1 MKGGFA
7 QRRLLNGAIMATSEK
22 AAEKKQVSEQPAE
35 KRVVQYDFTDKV
47 ALVTGGTSGIGKA
60 TAIMF
65 AQNGAKT
72 VVAGRSKK
80 RGQEVVDQIKAD
92 GGDAIF
98 IEVDME
104 DQVEIKQMIDKTLA
118 TYGRLDFAFNNAGI
132 SGRPALTHETKLRD
146 FREIIDVNLNSV
158 FLSMKYELEAM
169 LESGGGGNIV
179 NCSSYGGTHGVGGM
193 SAYTASKHGVIGL
206 TKAAAVEYAKLDVR
220 INAVCPG
227 SVQTPLIEALADVAG
242 DISAGTSEGQA
253 EQPGMNRVGVP
264 NEVAEVVM
272 FLCSEASSFVTGASI
287 AIDGG
292 MAAG

>member
-1 MKGGFA
+1 M
-7 QRRLLNGAIMATSEK
+7 SDSS
-22 AAEKKQVSEQPAE
+22 KKRVESEQQRPG
-35 KRVVQYDFTDKV
+35 VVQYEFGGKV

-60 TAIMF
+60 TALMF
-65 AQNGAKT
+65 ARNGAKT
-72 VVAGRSKK
+72 VVAGRNKD
-80 RGQEVVDQIKAD
+80 RGKAVVDQIKAE
-92 GGDAIF
+92 GGEGIF
-98 IEVDME
+98 IQVDME
-104 DQVEIKQMIDKTLA
+104 DQVEIKQMIDQTIA

-132 SGRPALTHETKLRD
+132 SGRPSLTHETKLRD

-158 FLSMKYELEAM
+158 FLCMKYEIEEM
-169 LESGGGGNIV
+169 LKTGGGNIV

-206 TKAAAVEYAKLDVR
+206 TKAAAVEYAKLGVR
-220 INAVCPG
+220 VNAVCPG

-242 DISAGTSEGQA
+242 EISAGTSEGQA
-253 EQPGMNRVGVP
+253 EQPGMNRVGEP

-272 FLCSEASSFVTGASI
+272 FLCSEASSFVTGASV

>member
-1 MKGGFA
+1 MAKKETPAPVEAGELPVKKG
-7 QRRLLNGAIMATSEK
+7 
-22 AAEKKQVSEQPAE
+22 
-35 KRVVQYDFTDKV
+35 VVQYDFHGKV
-47 ALVTGGTSGIGKA
+47 ALVTGATSGIGKA

-65 AQNGAKT
+65 ARNGAKT
-72 VVAGRSKK
+72 VVAGRNKV
-80 RGQEVVDQIKAD
+80 RGQEVVDQIASE
-92 GGDAIF
+92 GGEAIF
-98 IEVDME
+98 IEVDMQ
-104 DQVEIKQMIDKTLA
+104 DQVEIKQLIDETIS

-169 LESGGGGNIV
+169 LASGGGGNIV

-193 SAYTASKHGVIGL
+193 SAYTASKHAVIGL
-206 TKAAAVEYAKLDVR
+206 TKAAAVEYAKLGVR

-253 EQPGMNRVGVP
+253 EQPGMNRVGTP
-264 NEVAEVVM
+264 NEVAEVVL
-272 FLCSEASSFVTGASI
+272 FLCSEASTFVTGATI

>member
-1 MKGGFA
+1 
-7 QRRLLNGAIMATSEK
+7 MASEQKASEK
-22 AAEKKQVSEQPAE
+22 PSKAAKGHNG
-35 KRVVQYDFTDKV
+35 VVKYDFGGKV
-47 ALVTGGTSGIGKA
+47 ALVTGATSGIGKA

-65 AQNGAKT
+65 ARNGAKT
-72 VVAGRSKK
+72 VVAGRNKK
-80 RGQEVVDQIKAD
+80 RGQEVIDEIKSV
-92 GGDAIF
+92 GGEAIF

-104 DQVEIKQMIDKTLA
+104 DQVEIKQLIDQTVA

-146 FREIIDVNLNSV
+146 FREIMDINLNSV
-158 FLSMKYELEAM
+158 FLSMKYELEEM
-169 LESGGGGNIV
+169 LKSGGGNIV

-206 TKAAAVEYAKLDVR
+206 TKAAAVEYAKLGVR

-253 EQPGMNRVGVP
+253 EQPGMNRVGTP
-264 NEVAEVVM
+264 DEVAEVVM
-272 FLCSEASSFVTGASI
+272 FLCSEASSFVTGSTV

>member
-1 MKGGFA
+1 MESENK
-7 QRRLLNGAIMATSEK
+7 ATE
-22 AAEKKQVSEQPAE
+22 KQVDARKDSNG
-35 KRVVQYDFTDKV
+35 VVKYDFNGKV
-47 ALVTGGTSGIGKA
+47 ALVTGATSGIGKA

-65 AQNGAKT
+65 ARNGAKT
-72 VVAGRSKK
+72 IVAGRNKS
-80 RGQEVVDQIKAD
+80 RGQEVVDAITAE
-92 GGDAIF
+92 GGEAIF

-104 DQVEIKQMIDKTLA
+104 DQVEIKQMIDKTVA

-158 FLSMKYELEAM
+158 FLSMKYELEEM
-169 LESGGGGNIV
+169 LKSGGGNIV

-206 TKAAAVEYAKLDVR
+206 TKAAAVEYAKLGVR

-253 EQPGMNRVGVP
+253 EQPGMNRVGTP
-264 NEVAEVVM
+264 DEVAEVVM
-272 FLCSEASSFVTGASI
+272 FLCSEASSFVTGSSV

>member
-1 MKGGFA
+1 
-7 QRRLLNGAIMATSEK
+7 MASEQKASEK
-22 AAEKKQVSEQPAE
+22 PSKAA
-35 KRVVQYDFTDKV
+35 KRHNGVVKYDFAGKV
-47 ALVTGGTSGIGKA
+47 ALVTGATSGIGKA

-65 AQNGAKT
+65 ARNGAKT
-72 VVAGRSKK
+72 VVAGRNKK
-80 RGQEVVDQIKAD
+80 RGQEVIDEIKSV
-92 GGDAIF
+92 GGEAIF

-104 DQVEIKQMIDKTLA
+104 DQVEIKQLIDQTVA

-146 FREIIDVNLNSV
+146 FREIMDINLNSV
-158 FLSMKYELEAM
+158 FLSMKYELEEM
-169 LESGGGGNIV
+169 LKSGGGNIV

-206 TKAAAVEYAKLDVR
+206 TKAAAVEYAKLGVR

-253 EQPGMNRVGVP
+253 EQPGMNRVGTP
-264 NEVAEVVM
+264 DEVAEVVM
-272 FLCSEASSFVTGASI
+272 FLCSEASSFVTGSTV

>member
-1 MKGGFA
+1 MTTENTA
-7 QRRLLNGAIMATSEK
+7 P
-22 AAEKKQVSEQPAE
+22 EKKPEAR
-35 KRVVQYDFTDKV
+35 KGKNGVVKYDFNDKV
-47 ALVTGGTSGIGKA
+47 ALVTGATSGIGKA

-65 AQNGAKT
+65 ARNGAKT
-72 VVAGRSKK
+72 VVAGRNKA
-80 RGQEVVDQIKAD
+80 RGQEVVDAITAD
-92 GGDAIF
+92 GGEAIF

-104 DQVEIKQMIDKTLA
+104 DQVEIKQMIDETVS
-118 TYGRLDFAFNNAGI
+118 TFGRLDFAFNNAGI

-158 FLSMKYELEAM
+158 FLSMKYELEEM
-169 LESGGGGNIV
+169 LKSGGGNIV

-193 SAYTASKHGVIGL
+193 SAYTASKHAVIGL
-206 TKAAAVEYAKLDVR
+206 TKAAAVEYAKLGVR

-242 DISAGTSEGQA
+242 DISAGTSDGQA
-253 EQPGMNRVGVP
+253 EQPGMNRVGTP
-264 NEVAEVVM
+264 DEVAEVVM
-272 FLCSEASSFVTGASI
+272 FLCSEASSFVTGSTV

>member
-1 MKGGFA
+1 MT
-7 QRRLLNGAIMATSEK
+7 ND
-22 AAEKKQVSEQPAE
+22 EQTTPAE
-35 KRVVQYDFTDKV
+35 AGEMPVRQGVVQYDFHGKV
-47 ALVTGGTSGIGKA
+47 ALVTGATSGIGKA

-65 AQNGAKT
+65 ARNGAKT
-72 VVAGRSKK
+72 VVAGRNRQ
-80 RGQEVVDQIKAD
+80 RGQEVVGQIESE
-92 GGDAIF
+92 GGEAIF
-98 IEVDME
+98 VEVDMQ
-104 DQVEIKQMIDKTLA
+104 DQVEIKQMIDT
-118 TYGRLDFAFNNAGI
+118 TVETFGRLDFAFNNAGI

-158 FLSMKYELEAM
+158 FLSMKYELEEM
-169 LESGGGGNIV
+169 VKNGGGNIV

-206 TKAAAVEYAKLDVR
+206 TKAAAVEYAKLGVR

-227 SVQTPLIEALADVAG
+227 SVQTPLIEALSDVAG

-253 EQPGMNRVGVP
+253 EQPGMNRVGTP
-264 NEVAEVVM
+264 NEVAEVVL
-272 FLCSEASSFVTGASI
+272 FLCSEASTFVTGATI

>member
-1 MKGGFA
+1 MSAKP
-7 QRRLLNGAIMATSEK
+7 QT
-22 AAEKKQVSEQPAE
+22 AEKQVE
-35 KRVVQYDFTDKV
+35 KKSVKPSVVQYDFHGKV
-47 ALVTGGTSGIGKA
+47 ALVTGATSGIGKA

-65 AQNGAKT
+65 GRNGAKT
-72 VVAGRSKK
+72 VVAGRNKV
-80 RGQEVVDQIKAD
+80 RGQEVVDQIVAE
-92 GGDAIF
+92 GGEAIF

-104 DQVEIKQMIDKTLA
+104 DQVEIKQMIDTTIKS
-118 TYGRLDFAFNNAGI
+118 YGRLDFAFNNAGI

-158 FLSMKYELEAM
+158 FLSMKYEIDEM
-169 LESGGGGNIV
+169 LKSGGGNIV

-193 SAYTASKHGVIGL
+193 AAYTASKHGVIGL
-206 TKAAAVEYAKLDVR
+206 TKAAAVEYAKLGIR

-242 DISAGTSEGQA
+242 EISAGTSDGQA
-253 EQPGMNRVGVP
+253 EQPGMNRVGEP

-272 FLCSEASSFVTGASI
+272 FLCSEASSFVTGSSV

>member
-1 MKGGFA
+1 M
-7 QRRLLNGAIMATSEK
+7 T
-22 AAEKKQVSEQPAE
+22 EQQAPE
-35 KRVVQYDFTDKV
+35 QRVVEYDFKDKV

-65 AQNGAKT
+65 ARNGAKT
-72 VVAGRSKK
+72 VVAGRNKK
-80 RGQEVVDQIKAD
+80 RGQEVVDEIEAH
-92 GGDAIF
+92 GGEAIF
-98 IEVDME
+98 ISVDMQ
-104 DQVEIKQMIDKTLA
+104 DQVEIKQMIDRTIE

-132 SGRPALTHETKLRD
+132 SGMPSITHETKLHD

-158 FLSMKYELEAM
+158 FLSMKYELEEM
-169 LESGGGGNIV
+169 LKSGGGNIV

-193 SAYTASKHGVIGL
+193 SAYTASKHAVVGL
-206 TKAAAVEYAKLDVR
+206 TKAAAVEYAKLGVR

-242 DISAGTSEGQA
+242 EISAGTSEGQA
-253 EQPGMNRVGVP
+253 EQPGMNRVGEP

-272 FLCSEASSFVTGASI
+272 FLCSEASSFVTGATI

>member
-1 MKGGFA
+1 
-7 QRRLLNGAIMATSEK
+7 MATSEEK
-22 AAEKKQVSEQPAE
+22 VVKKQAAERPVKKG
-35 KRVVQYDFTDKV
+35 VVQYNFNGKV
-47 ALVTGGTSGIGKA
+47 ALVTGATSGIGKA
-60 TAIMF
+60 TAVMF
-65 AQNGAKT
+65 ARNGAKT
-72 VVAGRSKK
+72 VVVGRNKQ
-80 RGQEVVDQIKAD
+80 RGQEVVDQITSE
-92 GGDAIF
+92 GGEAIF
-98 IEVDME
+98 FEVDMQ
-104 DQVEIKQMIDKTLA
+104 DQVEIKQMVDETIK

-158 FLSMKYELEAM
+158 FLSMKYELDAM

-193 SAYTASKHGVIGL
+193 SAYTASKHGVVGL
-206 TKAAAVEYAKLDVR
+206 TKAAAVEYAKLGVR

-227 SVQTPLIEALADVAG
+227 SVQTPLIEALSDVAG
-242 DISAGTSEGQA
+242 DISAGTSDGQA
-253 EQPGMNRVGVP
+253 EQPGMNRVGTP

>member
-1 MKGGFA
+1 MESENK
-7 QRRLLNGAIMATSEK
+7 ATE
-22 AAEKKQVSEQPAE
+22 KQVDARKGSNG
-35 KRVVQYDFTDKV
+35 VVKYDFNGKV
-47 ALVTGGTSGIGKA
+47 ALVTGATSGIGKA

-65 AQNGAKT
+65 ARNGAKT
-72 VVAGRSKK
+72 IVAGRNKS
-80 RGQEVVDQIKAD
+80 RGQEVVDAITAE
-92 GGDAIF
+92 GGEAIF

-104 DQVEIKQMIDKTLA
+104 DQVEIKQMIDKTVA

-158 FLSMKYELEAM
+158 FLSMKYELEEM
-169 LESGGGGNIV
+169 LKSGGGNIV

-206 TKAAAVEYAKLDVR
+206 TKAAAVEYAKLGVR

-253 EQPGMNRVGVP
+253 EQPGMNRVGTP
-264 NEVAEVVM
+264 DEVAEVVM
-272 FLCSEASSFVTGASI
+272 FLCSEASSFVTGSSV

>member
-1 MKGGFA
+1 M
-7 QRRLLNGAIMATSEK
+7 TTETK
-22 AAEKKQVSEQPAE
+22 APEKKIET
-35 KRVVQYDFTDKV
+35 RNGHNGVVKYDFSNKV
-47 ALVTGGTSGIGKA
+47 ALVTGATSGIGKS

-65 AQNGAKT
+65 ARNGAKT
-72 VVAGRSKK
+72 VVAGRNKK
-80 RGQEVVDQIKAD
+80 RGQEVVDAIKAD
-92 GGDAIF
+92 GGEAIF
-98 IEVDME
+98 IQVDME
-104 DQVEIKQMIDKTLA
+104 DQVEIKQMIDETVA

-158 FLSMKYELEAM
+158 FLSMKYELEEM
-169 LESGGGGNIV
+169 LKSGGGNIV

-227 SVQTPLIEALADVAG
+227 SVQTPLIEALSDVAG

-253 EQPGMNRVGVP
+253 EQPGMNRVGTP
-264 NEVAEVVM
+264 DEVAEVVM
-272 FLCSEASSFVTGASI
+272 FLCSEASSFVTGSTV

>member
-1 MKGGFA
+1 MS
-7 QRRLLNGAIMATSEK
+7 QVE
-22 AAEKKQVSEQPAE
+22 KQVTKKAEPQKSEQQNVGNG
-35 KRVVQYDFTDKV
+35 VVNYDFHGKV
-47 ALVTGGTSGIGKA
+47 ALVTGATSGIGKA
-60 TAIMF
+60 TAVMF
-65 AQNGAKT
+65 ARNGAKT
-72 VVAGRSKK
+72 VVAGRSRT

-92 GGDAIF
+92 GGEAIF
-98 IEVDME
+98 VEVDMG
-104 DQVEIKQMIDKTLA
+104 DQVEIKQMVDTTIE

-132 SGRPALTHETKLRD
+132 SGMPALTHETKLRD
-146 FREIIDVNLNSV
+146 FREIMDINLNSV
-158 FLSMKYELEAM
+158 FLSMKYELEQMMAA
-169 LESGGGGNIV
+169 GGGNIV

-206 TKAAAVEYAKLDVR
+206 TKAAAVEYAKLDIR

-227 SVQTPLIEALADVAG
+227 SVQTPLIEALSDVAG

-253 EQPGMNRVGVP
+253 EQPGMNRVGTP

-272 FLCSEASSFVTGASI
+272 FLCSEASSFVTGASV

>member
-1 MKGGFA
+1 
-7 QRRLLNGAIMATSEK
+7 MATEQK
-22 AAEKKQVSEQPAE
+22 TPEKKMEPQKSHD
-35 KRVVQYDFTDKV
+35 RVVKYDFAGKV
-47 ALVTGGTSGIGKA
+47 ALVTGATSGIGKA

-65 AQNGAKT
+65 ARNGAKT
-72 VVAGRSKK
+72 VVAGRNKT
-80 RGQEVVDQIKAD
+80 RGQEVVDAIKAE
-92 GGDAIF
+92 GGEAIF

-104 DQVEIKQMIDKTLA
+104 DQVEIKQMIDKTVA

-132 SGRPALTHETKLRD
+132 SGRPALTHKTKLRD

-158 FLSMKYELEAM
+158 FLSMKYELEEM
-169 LESGGGGNIV
+169 LKSGGGNIV

-206 TKAAAVEYAKLDVR
+206 TKAAAVEYAKLGVR

-242 DISAGTSEGQA
+242 EISAGTSEGQA
-253 EQPGMNRVGVP
+253 EQPGMNRVGMP
-264 NEVAEVVM
+264 DEVAEVVM
-272 FLCSEASSFVTGASI
+272 FLCSEASSFVTGSTV

>member
-1 MKGGFA
+1 
-7 QRRLLNGAIMATSEK
+7 MAAEKK
-22 AAEKKQVSEQPAE
+22 AAEKQVETR
-35 KRVVQYDFTDKV
+35 KGNNGVVKYDFSGKV
-47 ALVTGGTSGIGKA
+47 ALVTGATSGIGKA

-65 AQNGAKT
+65 GRNGAKT
-72 VVAGRSKK
+72 VVAGRNKT
-80 RGQEVVDQIKAD
+80 RGKEVVDAITAE
-92 GGDAIF
+92 GGEAIF
-98 IEVDME
+98 IQVDME
-104 DQVEIKQMIDKTLA
+104 DQVEIKQMIDKTVA

-158 FLSMKYELEAM
+158 FLSMKYELEEM
-169 LESGGGGNIV
+169 LKSGGGNIV

-206 TKAAAVEYAKLDVR
+206 TKAAAVEYAQLGVR

-253 EQPGMNRVGVP
+253 EQPGMNRVGTP
-264 NEVAEVVM
+264 DEVAEVVM
-272 FLCSEASSFVTGASI
+272 FLCSEASSFVTGSTV